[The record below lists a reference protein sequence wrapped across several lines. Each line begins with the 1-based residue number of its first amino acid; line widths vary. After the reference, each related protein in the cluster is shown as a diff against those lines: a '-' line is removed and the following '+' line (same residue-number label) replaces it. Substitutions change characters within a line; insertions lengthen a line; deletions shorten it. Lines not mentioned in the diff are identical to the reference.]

1 MRFVSKLEKGYKPRD
16 EVPFHNRSH
25 AADVVHGTAYFLNQV
40 RVRARLRVR
49 LRVRVRARGSY
60 PSNPNPNPN
69 PEPEPRTRSARR
81 CSRSICSRST

>member
-40 RVRARLRVR
+40 RATVRVR
-49 LRVRVRARGSY
+49 LRVRVNVRVSY
-60 PSNPNPNPN
+60 PLTLTLTP
-69 PEPEPRTRSARR
+69 TL
-81 CSRSICSRST
+81 